1 MLIFKL
7 FKFVMILVVSS
18 FLLASA
24 PAFAADAED
33 EPEAEAELDALKIYD
48 VEVIIF
54 KNISVPKDDEIN
66 LPTPSPLRSHKT
78 LDLSDPASVLN
89 ASQKGF
95 SLLTVDELRLSGVVQ
110 SILKSSRYELLTHT
124 GWRQPGLD
132 TENSFPVWIKGGDIY
147 GVDYSSIDQSS
158 TELQYS
164 DGSGQNASAQER
176 GAASTQKG
184 LYELEGQIIITLSR
198 YLHTQANLVLRK
210 PLESGSSTAASR
222 FSGTTGPNV
231 TQGRML
237 YNYGLNEKRRM
248 RSKKLHYLD
257 HPQFGMLVLI
267 TPYQKPAE
275 AAPPQIPEELVQNAA
290 AITTE

>member
-1 MLIFKL
+1 MLIYKL
-7 FKFVMILVVSS
+7 FKCVMILVVSS
-18 FLLASA
+18 FLLASS
-24 PAFAADAED
+24 PAFAADEED

-54 KNISVPKDDEIN
+54 KNISVPKDAEIN
-66 LPTPSPLRSHKT
+66 LPTPSPLRSHNT

-89 ASQKGF
+89 ASKKGF

-110 SILKSSRYELLTHT
+110 SILKSSRYELLTYT

-132 TENSFPVWIKGGDIY
+132 TENSFPVWIRGGDIY

-158 TELQYS
+158 TELEYS
-164 DGSGQNASAQER
+164 DGSGQNAPALELESA
-176 GAASTQKG
+176 SSQKG

-210 PLESGSSTAASR
+210 PLESRPSTAASR
-222 FSGTTGPNV
+222 PSGASGPNLN
-231 TQGRML
+231 QGRML

-257 HPQFGMLVLI
+257 HPEFGMLVLI
-267 TPYQKPAE
+267 TPYQKPPQAT
-275 AAPPQIPEELVQNAA
+275 PPQIPEELVQNATL
-290 AITTE
+290 ITTQ